1 MAVDKEDKFDEML
14 GRALRRS
21 SEPVPADFTN
31 RILRQIREAEEQR
44 ILARVVLQ
52 ERLALAGCIVLGI
65 IAIVV
70 AVVFPGIATSF
81 TKQIGGF
88 SAGCLT
94 ALDKIPQ
101 AIEAVS
107 NEWQP
112 QWDTPRGVPL
122 YMTVFVGVFG
132 FAVYSLL
139 DLLVGDS

>member
-1 MAVDKEDKFDEML
+1 MSVDKEDKFDEML
-14 GRALRRS
+14 GRALRGS
-21 SEPVPADFTN
+21 PEPPFLPPAGGKGADFTD
-31 RILRQIREAEEQR
+31 RMLRQIREAEEQR

-107 NEWQP
+107 NEWQ
-112 QWDTPRGVPL
+112 L

>member
-1 MAVDKEDKFDEML
+1 MSVDKEDKFDEML
-14 GRALRRS
+14 GRALRWS
-21 SEPVPADFTN
+21 LEPVPADFTD
-31 RILRQIREAEEQR
+31 RILRQIREAEERR

-107 NEWQP
+107 NEWQ
-112 QWDTPRGVPL
+112 L

-132 FAVYSLL
+132 FAVYSLM

>member
-1 MAVDKEDKFDEML
+1 MSVDKEDKFDEML

-21 SEPVPADFTN
+21 SEPVPADFTD
-31 RILRQIREAEEQR
+31 RILRQIEEAEQR
-44 ILARVVLQ
+44 KILGRVVLQ

-81 TKQIGGF
+81 TKQMGGF
-88 SAGCLT
+88 I
-94 ALDKIPQ
+94 DKIPQ

-107 NEWQP
+107 NEWQ
-112 QWDTPRGVPL
+112 L